1 MSLLRLVEKRQ
12 GVRRSARV
20 LEIEIGKPEIGWKE
34 AYHHH
39 PHLDHDE
46 IVHGPRSSI
55 AENEVI
61 HQNRHEAAGRTLGK
75 RVKSRHLSDFL
86 STPFLVIS
94 IRLSSSAASGT
105 VGYQCRRR

>member
-75 RVKSRHLSDFL
+75 RVKSRHE
-86 STPFLVIS
+86 
-94 IRLSSSAASGT
+94 
-105 VGYQCRRR
+105 